1 MIDVVGG
8 LHLVVERVVNDLTD
22 VVGSLS
28 ASCGRVDSHDGSVEN
43 VVGIIWLHVI
53 LEERYSNS
61 GDKIEEASKCAEL
74 NGELL
79 SQVSGLAVGEE
90 ISCCDGEI
98 RGIVQRS
105 DQVFCVQ
112 RLD

>member
-8 LHLVVERVVNDLTD
+8 LHLVVERVVNDLTHI
-22 VVGSLS
+22 VGSLS
-28 ASCGRVDSHDGSVEN
+28 ASCSRLDSHDGSVEK
-43 VVGIIWLHVI
+43 VVGIIWLLII
-53 LEERYSNS
+53 LEECYSNS
-61 GDKIEEASKCAEL
+61 GEKIEEASKCAEL

-105 DQVFCVQ
+105 DQVCCVQ